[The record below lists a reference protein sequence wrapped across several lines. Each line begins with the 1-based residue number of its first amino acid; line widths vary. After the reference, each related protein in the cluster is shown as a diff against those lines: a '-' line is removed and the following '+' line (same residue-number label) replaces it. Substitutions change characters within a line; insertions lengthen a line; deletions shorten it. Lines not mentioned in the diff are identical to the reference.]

1 MDIEKQGQAVNDINA
16 SDAAIEA
23 ELAEVLDGVTDSP
36 NETAPETLAPAPV
49 AEDRD
54 RYARRLANMLT
65 MPVVALFNVFA
76 PAWKITTGEGERLT
90 FAWSRVLAKYAPASW
105 LYFVPDSNGAGG
117 CVECD
122 AVAVT
127 LEVVAPRVIQARVE
141 QEPPRKTKQED
152 TMQDVFEIQ
161 GQRHF
166 TN

>member
-1 MDIEKQGQAVNDINA
+1 MVDIEKQGAAVNDINA
-16 SDAAIEA
+16 SDAAIES
-23 ELAEVLDGVTDSP
+23 ELAEVLAGVGDSP
-36 NETAPETLAPAPV
+36 IEALNSEQAPI

-127 LEVVAPRVIQARVE
+127 LEVVAPRVIQARVDNE
-141 QEPPRKTKQED
+141 QPAQKKTVTQQD
-152 TMQDVFEIQ
+152 AMPDVF
-161 GQRHF
+161 GAAH
-166 TN
+166 

>member
-1 MDIEKQGQAVNDINA
+1 MDIEKQGAAVNDINA
-16 SDAAIEA
+16 SDAAIES
-23 ELAEVLDGVTDSP
+23 ELAEVLAGVGDSP
-36 NETAPETLAPAPV
+36 IEALNSEQAPI

-127 LEVVAPRVIQARVE
+127 LEVVAPRVIQARVDNE
-141 QEPPRKTKQED
+141 QPAQKKTVTQQD
-152 TMQDVFEIQ
+152 AMPDVF
-161 GQRHF
+161 GAAH
-166 TN
+166 

>member
-1 MDIEKQGQAVNDINA
+1 MDIEKQGAAVNDINA

-23 ELAEVLDGVTDSP
+23 ELAEVLEGVTDSP
-36 NETAPETLAPAPV
+36 NETVTGESEQAPI

-54 RYARRLANMLT
+54 KYARRLANMLT

-76 PAWKITTGEGERLT
+76 PTWKITTGESERLT

-127 LEVVAPRVIQARVE
+127 IEVVAPRVVQARIDNE
-141 QEPPRKTKQED
+141 QPAQKKTVTQQD
-152 TMQDVFEIQ
+152 AMPDVF
-161 GQRHF
+161 GAAH
-166 TN
+166 